1 MNEDQFALLRH
12 VVKEYQDKYPDC
24 SISLHPD
31 TIEVRVGSKRGY
43 KNKVLRAKIIKEQ
56 GVGSGEK
63 QFFDFKVVYF
73 NNHITITDAYW
84 AFNILTCILL
94 DFTKTL
100 NHFYRRENE

>member
-1 MNEDQFALLRH
+1 MNEEQFALLRLI
-12 VVKEYQDKYPDC
+12 VKEYQDKYQDS
-24 SISLHPD
+24 SISLHPE
-31 TIEVRVGSKRGY
+31 TIDVRVGSKRGY

-56 GVGSGEK
+56 GVDPGEK

>member
-43 KNKVLRAKIIKEQ
+43 KNKVLRAKIVKEK
-56 GVGSGEK
+56 GIEPSEK
-63 QFFDFKVVYF
+63 QFFDFKIVYF

-84 AFNILTCILL
+84 AMNILTCILL
-94 DFTKTL
+94 DFTQTL
-100 NHFYRRENE
+100 NHLYRREHE

>member
-43 KNKVLRAKIIKEQ
+43 KNKVLRAKIVKEN
-56 GVGSGEK
+56 GIEPSEK
-63 QFFDFKVVYF
+63 QFFDFKIVYF

-84 AFNILTCILL
+84 AMNILTCILL
-94 DFTKTL
+94 DFTQTL
-100 NHFYRRENE
+100 NRLYRREHE